1 MIWQG
6 LVVEIIRI
14 LWDHGLYRQNPW
26 LQRIHDY
33 WFDYWVEFK
42 TQQTMKDV
50 DDQAKCFPGESGVPD
65 PIYTEQ
71 KEGPTALGGEMR
83 LTAPWVISEQEES
96 GVPEEE

>member
-1 MIWQG
+1 MIWKG
-6 LVVEIIRI
+6 LTVEIVRI

-42 TQQTMKDV
+42 AQQTMKDADGQV
-50 DDQAKCFPGESGVPD
+50 KRFPEESGVPD

-71 KEGPTALGGEMR
+71 KEGTTALGGEMR
-83 LTAPWVISEQEES
+83 LTAPWAISEQGASTEPTE
-96 GVPEEE
+96 